1 MKNKLLLEGEV
12 EAPIGNGQC
21 KYGCV
26 SYCEPDIDYYEYEC
40 ELTGGTCVGDP
51 CPMIAKYKVT
61 KMEEL

>member
-1 MKNKLLLEGEV
+1 MKNKLFLEGEV
-12 EAPIGNGQC
+12 KAPIGNGQC

-61 KMEEL
+61 RMEEL